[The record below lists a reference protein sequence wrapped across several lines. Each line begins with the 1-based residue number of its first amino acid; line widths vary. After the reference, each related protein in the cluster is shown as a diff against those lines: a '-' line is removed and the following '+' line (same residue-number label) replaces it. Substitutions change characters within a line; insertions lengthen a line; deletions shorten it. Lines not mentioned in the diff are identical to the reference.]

1 MSPEVIAE
9 LKAIAARMPC
19 CTEIATGYDPR
30 VCVTCGFRVNPL
42 TSHHIMRGDHAFKAM
57 EPPECGTTTCEKARL
72 EAIADGLLHGADIS
86 WLRPWRGA
94 QSPTEA
100 RL

>member
-19 CTEIATGYDPR
+19 SSDYPGA
-30 VCVTCGFRVNPL
+30 
-42 TSHHIMRGDHAFKAM
+42 S
-57 EPPECGTTTCEKARL
+57 ECGTTTCEKARL